1 MMSHDSIMIHR
12 VMMSMSVHPC
22 TSGGRLLMYLSLL
35 RDVFSFI
42 VKFKGDTFAL
52 ESAANLILG
61 SSVSAFVVP
70 NITYIPNC
78 SVIIG

>member
-52 ESAANLILG
+52 ESAAKPDSWGRPSLLLLFLISHISLT
-61 SSVSAFVVP
+61 AQLL
-70 NITYIPNC
+70 
-78 SVIIG
+78 

>member
-52 ESAANLILG
+52 ESAAKPDPG
-61 SSVSAFVVP
+61 VVHLCFC
-70 NITYIPNC
+70 C
-78 SVIIG
+78 S